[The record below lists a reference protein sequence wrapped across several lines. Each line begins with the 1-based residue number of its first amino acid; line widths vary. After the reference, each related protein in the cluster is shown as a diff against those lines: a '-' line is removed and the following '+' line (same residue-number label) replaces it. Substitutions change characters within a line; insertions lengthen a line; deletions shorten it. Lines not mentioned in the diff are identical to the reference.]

1 MVNKVSKNKLHK
13 LVNKIIENKN
23 LKLILKYC
31 CKRGNSLLHILI
43 NEADIEGFKAIMC
56 IIKEVNKVNKKLIQ
70 QIINLQNKAGDTPAH
85 IAVRKSNNKNNIFS
99 IMVETLQSVGA
110 DFSISN
116 NNNEVIAQSGEP
128 KYNEEQ
134 TIKQKY
140 INSCAYDNINNNN
153 NNDTDDNDNDNVTTE
168 DLDNIQTTNSP
179 LPFKLEIFVLDQIQ
193 KQNKNKNQEYKQQ
206 LQEELLLQKQNQKQ
220 NQNQNQDYQQENEDQ
235 REEKL
240 EQLIKQKLEE
250 RFRQKQMFKEQFI
263 GGNNE
268 AEPNEDSETSDSN
281 GDIFYGGGGG
291 SGKENISKEVI
302 KGNRQINNPYISL
315 NGGSKISE
323 KNHNEAI
330 ELIIK
335 LGYTEEEAKDI
346 KNFLYYE
353 IKDRYPDKNNDERSK
368 QLLKDIE
375 TLQEMNIK
383 TVRKELE
390 KYRERNEKSKGSKKE
405 HSKEHS
411 KEPKKTSKTSKT
423 SKPSKPSKR
432 QSSKKTSKRQSSK
445 KTSKRSSYKKH

>member
-1 MVNKVSKNKLHK
+1 MVNKVSKNKLHE
-13 LVNKIIENKN
+13 LVDIIKKNNN

-43 NEADIEGFKAIMC
+43 DEGDIEGFKAIMC
-56 IIKEVNKVNKKLIQ
+56 IIKEVNKINKKLIQ
-70 QIINLQNKAGDTPAH
+70 QIINLQNKYGDTPAH
-85 IAVRKSNNKNNIFS
+85 IAVRKSKNKNNIFS

-110 DFSISN
+110 NFSISN
-116 NNNEVIAQSGEP
+116 NKNQVIVQSGDP

-134 TIKQKY
+134 TKKQKY
-140 INSCAYDNINNNN
+140 INSCAYDNV
-153 NNDTDDNDNDNVTTE
+153 NDNDNNETDNNNETTE
-168 DLDNIQTTNSP
+168 DLDNIQTTSSP

-193 KQNKNKNQEYKQQ
+193 KQNKNKNQQYKRQ
-206 LQEELLLQKQNQKQ
+206 LQEELLLQKQNK
-220 NQNQNQDYQQENEDQ
+220 NQEFQQQFQQQSENQ

-240 EQLIKQKLEE
+240 EQILQKKLEE
-250 RFRQKQMFKEQFI
+250 RFKQKQMFKGLFV
-263 GGNNE
+263 GGNRE
-268 AEPNEDSETSDSN
+268 EVQNEDTNDSSDASVSSDSN
-281 GDIFYGGGGG
+281 VDIFYGGGE
-291 SGKENISKEVI
+291 ENISNEVI
-302 KGNRQINNPYISL
+302 KGKRQINNPYISL

-335 LGYTEEEAKDI
+335 LGYNEEEAKDI

-375 TLQEMNIK
+375 TLKEMNIK

-405 HSKEHS
+405 HTKEHT

-423 SKPSKPSKR
+423 SKR
-432 QSSKKTSKRQSSK
+432 QSSKKTSSKRPSSK
-445 KTSKRSSYKKH
+445 KTSKRSSKKH

>member
-1 MVNKVSKNKLHK
+1 
-13 LVNKIIENKN
+13 
-23 LKLILKYC
+23 
-31 CKRGNSLLHILI
+31 
-43 NEADIEGFKAIMC
+43 MC

-85 IAVRKSNNKNNIFS
+85 IAVRKSNNENNIFS

-153 NNDTDDNDNDNVTTE
+153 DTDDNDNDNVTTE

-193 KQNKNKNQEYKQQ
+193 KQNKNKNQQYKQQ

-220 NQNQNQDYQQENEDQ
+220 NKNQDYQQQFQQENEDQ

-268 AEPNEDSETSDSN
+268 AEPNEDSETSDSH

-302 KGNRQINNPYISL
+302 K
-315 NGGSKISE
+315 
-323 KNHNEAI
+323 
-330 ELIIK
+330 
-335 LGYTEEEAKDI
+335 
-346 KNFLYYE
+346 
-353 IKDRYPDKNNDERSK
+353 
-368 QLLKDIE
+368 
-375 TLQEMNIK
+375 
-383 TVRKELE
+383 
-390 KYRERNEKSKGSKKE
+390 
-405 HSKEHS
+405 
-411 KEPKKTSKTSKT
+411 
-423 SKPSKPSKR
+423 
-432 QSSKKTSKRQSSK
+432 
-445 KTSKRSSYKKH
+445 